1 MGDLELNLGLLLGK
15 QEKESGELQVGVG
28 GKKGSVRVK
37 EQEIEF
43 GEAQGDVDKKGSVRV
58 TECSTSLEISLIL
71 SGLPFGKQAKESG
84 EPHRSEDGDNGGEG
98 SIRRKEC
105 STSLCVSTII
115 FDSSLDGV
123 MSLFSLE
130 EVTNSSTISKLSS

>member
-58 TECSTSLEISLIL
+58 TECSTS
-71 SGLPFGKQAKESG
+71 
-84 EPHRSEDGDNGGEG
+84 
-98 SIRRKEC
+98 
-105 STSLCVSTII
+105 
-115 FDSSLDGV
+115 
-123 MSLFSLE
+123 
-130 EVTNSSTISKLSS
+130 